1 MSAEEDFAIKKF
13 KISRNTT
20 LGRHKFKDIF
30 SGFEDSPA
38 IRILFKDQQE
48 IDELRELDLE
58 LTTTDVWYMRVR
70 DVDGRLLIR
79 PGYLRRGRK
88 EFIYLDLIHELTHI
102 KQFKQG
108 YDLYDQQY
116 SYIRRPTELEA
127 FSNAIAEARRIGL
140 SDLEI
145 YEYMRVDWISESE
158 LKELAERLGVACA
171 DKSGCR

>member
-20 LGRHKFKDIF
+20 LGRHKFKEIF

>member
-1 MSAEEDFAIKKF
+1 VGAEEDFAIKRF

-20 LGRHKFKDIF
+20 LGTHKFKEIF

-38 IRILFKDQQE
+38 IRRLFKAQRE

-79 PGYLRRGRK
+79 PDYLRRGKK

-108 YDLYDQQY
+108 YDLYDQRY
-116 SYIRRPTELEA
+116 TYIRRPTELEA

-158 LKELAERLGVACA
+158 LKELAERLGVASA
-171 DKSGCR
+171 DKSG

>member
-1 MSAEEDFAIKKF
+1 MSAEEDFAIKRF

-20 LGRHKFKDIF
+20 PGRYKFKEIF

-38 IRILFKDQQE
+38 IRRLFKDQRE

-79 PGYLRRGRK
+79 PDYLRRGRK
-88 EFIYLDLIHELTHI
+88 EFIYLDLVHELTHI

-108 YDLYDQQY
+108 YGLYDQKY
-116 SYIRRPTELEA
+116 SYVRRPTELEA
-127 FSNAIAEARRIGL
+127 FSNAVAEARRIGL

-158 LKELAERLGVACA
+158 LKELAKRLGVVCA
-171 DKSGCR
+171 DKSG